1 MAQQQIVILGAG
13 YAGLLATLRLAR
25 LARRSTDAVTLVS
38 SGATFVERTRLHEH
52 AVRPLARAHQI
63 SALLRGSGATF
74 VQGEVVAIDLAC
86 RTVTVATAGG
96 TRTLAYDRVVYALG
110 SAVDTGL
117 VPGIAMYGFTLSPAD
132 VEPLRAALVG
142 AAGSRGQVVVCG
154 GGLTG
159 IEAAAEIAEA
169 FPQLRV
175 ALVTQ
180 GHVGAALSA
189 PGQAYVRAA
198 LRRLGVELHEQT
210 AVCELTATGVVT
222 DHGFLPAD
230 VRLWAGPFH
239 AAPLARESGLAVNA
253 AGQIV
258 VDARLHAISHPEVLA
273 VGDAAAL
280 AAPAGARLRMAEA
293 VALPMGAHAADNLG
307 AWLRGQPERPFAF
320 SYLFALLS
328 LGRRDGLVQWLHP
341 DDTPRTTIWTGG
353 TAARL
358 KRLVSAG
365 LVAQLCQEG
374 RWPGVYQMP
383 LASWRAGAG
392 RSKPSGLP
400 RKSIDEQR

>member
-1 MAQQQIVILGAG
+1 MAPQQIVILGAG
-13 YAGLLATLRLAR
+13 YAGMLATLRLAR
-25 LARRSTDAVTLVS
+25 LARHSPAALTLIS
-38 SGATFVERTRLHEH
+38 SGTTFVERTRLHEH
-52 AVRPLARAHQI
+52 AVRPPARAHQI
-63 SALLRGSGATF
+63 GDMLSGSGATF
-74 VQGEVVAIDLAC
+74 VQGEVVALDLAR
-86 RTVTVATAGG
+86 RTVTAVTAGS
-96 TRTLAYDRVVYALG
+96 TRMLPYDRLVYALG

-117 VPGIAMYGFTLSPAD
+117 VPGIATHGFTLSPTD

-142 AAGSRGQVVVCG
+142 AGSRGQVVVCG

-180 GHVGAALSA
+180 GHVGATLSA

-210 AVCELTATGVVT
+210 AVRELAAAGVVT
-222 DHGFLPAD
+222 DGGLLPAD
-230 VRLWAGPFH
+230 VRLWAGPFR
-239 AAPLARESGLAVNA
+239 APPLAREAGLAVNA
-253 AGQIV
+253 AGQIL
-258 VDARLHAISHPEVLA
+258 VDARLHATSHPEVLA
-273 VGDAAAL
+273 VGDAATL
-280 AAPAGARLRMAEA
+280 AAPAGTRLRMAEA
-293 VALPMGAHAADNLG
+293 VALPMGAHAADNLS
-307 AWLRGQPERPFAF
+307 AWLAGRPERPFAF

-341 DDTPRTTIWTGG
+341 DDTPRNTIWTDS

-365 LVAQLCQEG
+365 LVAQLRQES

-383 LASWRAGAG
+383 LAAWRAGAG
-392 RSKPSGLP
+392 RPEPAGIP
-400 RKSIDEQR
+400 RKGSDEQR